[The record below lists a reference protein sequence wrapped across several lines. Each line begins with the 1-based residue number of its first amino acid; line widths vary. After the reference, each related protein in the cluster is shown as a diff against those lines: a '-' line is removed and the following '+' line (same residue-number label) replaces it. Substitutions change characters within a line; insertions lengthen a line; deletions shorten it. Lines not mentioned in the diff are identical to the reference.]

1 MVSVGYTDS
10 PESVEKELRQ
20 GPTVPANYPT
30 RVAAWIMSKLAF
42 VIRSPHNTELKP
54 RCDDIDIKTG
64 ATKPLSEARHSYA
77 YAQKMRAAV
86 SHKFGRELQKGTQI
100 WTEDSRTPGHFLGN
114 PSLSTHVS
122 QYMISLRRRKV
133 SSQYSS

>member
-1 MVSVGYTDS
+1 MVSVGYSDS
-10 PESVEKELRQ
+10 VESVEKELQR

-42 VIRSPHNTELKP
+42 VNQSTHSTEPKH

-77 YAQKMRAAV
+77 YAQKMCAAV
-86 SHKFGRELQKGTQI
+86 SHKFG
-100 WTEDSRTPGHFLGN
+100 
-114 PSLSTHVS
+114 
-122 QYMISLRRRKV
+122 
-133 SSQYSS
+133 